1 MFEAGLQ
8 HHWWTLVFSCS
19 VPIRCSLPSPFP
31 GRCPA
36 KMHAGRQ
43 GSGLAEPHR
52 RRLVFEISGR
62 HGEGRL
68 ARGILAEGVPEE
80 VTAGEGVTASPE
92 VYVGRASPL
101 LQVGA
106 PFLTIRWRVSEV
118 HMVPRGPSHQ
128 PGFLPLADAARTF
141 PAAAFPAAPR
151 SGCSTGSFPGHPR
164 LSGEGAGAIVP
175 RELPAVVLLRDP
187 LASGLGRPR
196 CPGCLASTR
205 PEGKLCWKGLLVLL
219 QRLCQL
225 LCVRWLLALN

>member
-1 MFEAGLQ
+1 
-8 HHWWTLVFSCS
+8 
-19 VPIRCSLPSPFP
+19 
-31 GRCPA
+31 
-36 KMHAGRQ
+36 MHAGRQ

-92 VYVGRASPL
+92 VYMGRASPL

-128 PGFLPLADAARTF
+128 PGFLPLADAAQMF
-141 PAAAFPAAPR
+141 PAAAFPAAAR
-151 SGCSTGSFPGHPR
+151 SQQRLLHRLLSRLPSAVGGGC
-164 LSGEGAGAIVP
+164 AGAIVP